1 MLNAIL
7 TTVTLGLATPWA
19 IMRSYKLFLQSV
31 HLPADVDLDALEQNA
46 DDFNDAT
53 GDSLVDILDVGLDF

>member
-31 HLPADVDLDALEQNA
+31 HLPADVDLDALEQNV